1 MMTKNRLT
9 QRINELADKLIEG
22 TSSAAE
28 DMEFKELYSC
38 YKLQSN
44 LVAESESDLCCNNR

>member
-1 MMTKNRLT
+1 MTNNRLT

-28 DMEFKELYSC
+28 DIEFKELYS
-38 YKLQSN
+38 YYIEQQNSVVDTKH
-44 LVAESESDLCCNNR
+44 VFCCNNR

>member
-1 MMTKNRLT
+1 MTKNRLT

-38 YKLQSN
+38 YKEQRTL
-44 LVAESESDLCCNNR
+44 LAENESDICCTQR

>member
-1 MMTKNRLT
+1 MTKNRLT